1 MIIKIDK
8 QNQVPVYLQIADQ
21 IKEQIFKG
29 TITGGYALPSERI
42 LAAELGVHRNT
53 VTKAYHE
60 LKAEGLVVS
69 NQGKGYRI
77 ALQEKAA
84 GGETDE
90 TPRRKAV
97 NWEALLRDEYAVF
110 DSDFDAIYSKSFDS
124 GVISFGGGVAAREP
138 YKAEEVADTFES
150 IFKSD
155 RKEAYFYAPYQGD
168 PELRKEIVKFL
179 ATKGI
184 KVDTGNI
191 QIFTENNQAI
201 DFIMN
206 LMLRPGDKVLIEE
219 TTSPDVFRTIEVA
232 GGQLL
237 PIPMDEDGIICD
249 KLDGLI
255 QQEKPAFIYVG
266 SSFNNPSGAVISL
279 ERRRKLIELSY
290 KYRVPIIEEDEG
302 SELYYDIEPV
312 PSIKSMDM
320 GDNVIYM
327 YSLSLTMV
335 PGAGIS
341 FVVAD
346 KNIIRRFGDMVSLR
360 LSNPD
365 WAAQMVT
372 LEYMRRGIFFER
384 LNEFRKVCRQ
394 KRDLMCDLIDA
405 FAEEYGLAY
414 ERPKGGVYLWIKLPP
429 DINAR
434 SLLVQTQKL
443 GMTFMPGHLFYPKRA
458 HGDDHIRLNFSYPSA
473 QQIRDGVAILGQAL
487 AHEKSLAHEKTD

>member
-1 MIIKIDK
+1 MMINIDK
-8 QNQVPVYLQIADQ
+8 ESKIPVYLQIADQ
-21 IKEQIFKG
+21 IKEQVFKG
-29 TITGGYALPSERI
+29 TITVGYALPSERI
-42 LAAELGVHRNT
+42 LATELGVHRNT

-60 LKAEGLVVS
+60 LKDEGLVS
-69 NQGKGYRI
+69 SYQGKGYRI
-77 ALQEKAA
+77 DIKKKNGAGDVEPDEKI
-84 GGETDE
+84 EK
-90 TPRRKAV
+90 RHRKSV
-97 NWEALLRDEYAVF
+97 NWEALMRDEYAVF
-110 DSDFDAIYSKSFDS
+110 DSDFDEIYSKSFDS

-138 YKAEEVADTFES
+138 YTAEELADTFES

-168 PELRKEIVKFL
+168 PELRKEIAKFL

-184 KVDTGNI
+184 RVDTGNI

-201 DFIMN
+201 DFIMS
-206 LMLRPGDKVLIEE
+206 LMLRPGDKVLVEE
-219 TTSPDVFRTIEVA
+219 TTSPDVFRTIRVA
-232 GGQLL
+232 GGELL
-237 PIPMDEDGIICD
+237 TIPMDDEGIICD
-249 KLDGLI
+249 NLEALI
-255 QQEKPAFIYVG
+255 ENEKPAFIYVG
-266 SSFNNPSGAVISL
+266 SSFNNPSGAILPL
-279 ERRRKLIELSY
+279 ERRQKLLDISY
-290 KYRVPIIEEDEG
+290 KYRIPIIEEDEG

-346 KNIIRRFGDMVSLR
+346 KNIIRRFGDMMSLR

-372 LEYMRRGIFFER
+372 MIYMKRGIFAER
-384 LNEFRKVCRQ
+384 LDEFRKVCRQ
-394 KRDLMCDLIDA
+394 KRDLMCDLIDV
-405 FAEEYGLAY
+405 FADKYGLEY

-434 SLLVQTQKL
+434 RLLVQTQRL
-443 GMTFMPGHLFYPKRA
+443 GMTFVPGHLFYPRKS
-458 HGDDHIRLNFSYPSA
+458 HGDDHIRLNFSYPTV
-473 QQIRDGVAILGQAL
+473 QQIRDGVAILEKAL
-487 AHEKSLAHEKTD
+487 AHEKTK